1 MIKRLTQFATL
12 FLIAVS
18 TPTLAIA
25 QSNYVMPRAV
35 KLDPIVRRTFSSF
48 YVRSFPGGPIQRLY
62 TDGFYPIGWSRDG
75 KFAYYSEPV
84 DEECGCYFAELAIVD
99 LRTDKVLWEFKNKP
113 QDRADASGAPLP
125 DDMRKLWKRNEK
137 MFVEKLRQHG
147 IVQPVVVR
155 PVSTDRYEIIAGE
168 RRWRAAQL
176 AGLVEIPVIVRDV
189 DDKTALE
196 IAIVENVQRA
206 DLNPLEEALGYEQLI
221 AEHGYT
227 QNDLGEIIGKS
238 RSHVANS
245 LRLLK
250 LPDQVRD
257 MLAAGSLSA
266 GHARALVSTSDPAT
280 LARTIVSKGMSVRD
294 AERLAQNDIK
304 AQNDPRP
311 AGTRKDEKDSDTL
324 ALERTLS
331 DALGLDVAINHR
343 GNGGQVKISYKTL
356 EQLEEICRLLERR

>member
-1 MIKRLTQFATL
+1 MNDDLSKRRLGRGLAA
-12 FLIAVS
+12 LIGEMDQP
-18 TPTLAIA
+18 TPVEAGRPGVNPDRMVPIEFISRNPKNPRRYFDETELHDLA
-25 QSNYVMPRAV
+25 
-35 KLDPIVRRTFSSF
+35 SS
-48 YVRSFPGGPIQRLY
+48 I
-62 TDGFYPIGWSRDG
+62 
-75 KFAYYSEPV
+75 
-84 DEECGCYFAELAIVD
+84 
-99 LRTDKVLWEFKNKP
+99 
-113 QDRADASGAPLP
+113 
-125 DDMRKLWKRNEK
+125 
-137 MFVEKLRQHG
+137 RQHG

-155 PVSTDRYEIIAGE
+155 TVSADRYEIIAGE

-176 AGLVEIPVIVRDV
+176 AGLIEIPVIVRDV

-250 LPDQVRD
+250 LPEPVRD
-257 MLAAGSLSA
+257 MLAGGSLSA

-311 AGTRKDEKDSDTL
+311 TSARKDDKDSDTL

-331 DALGLDVAINHR
+331 DTLGLDVAINHR

>member
-1 MIKRLTQFATL
+1 MSDDLSKRRLGRGLAA
-12 FLIAVS
+12 LIGEMDQP
-18 TPTLAIA
+18 TPVEAGKSGVNPDRLVPIEFVHR
-25 QSNYVMPRAV
+25 NPKNPR
-35 KLDPIVRRTFSSF
+35 RYF
-48 YVRSFPGGPIQRLY
+48 
-62 TDGFYPIGWSRDG
+62 
-75 KFAYYSEPV
+75 
-84 DEECGCYFAELAIVD
+84 DEAELHD
-99 LRTDKVLWEFKNKP
+99 L
-113 QDRADASGAPLP
+113 ASSI
-125 DDMRKLWKRNEK
+125 
-137 MFVEKLRQHG
+137 RQHG

-155 PVSTDRYEIIAGE
+155 TVSSGQYEIIAGE

-176 AGLVEIPVIVRDV
+176 AGLIEIPVIVRDV

-196 IAIVENVQRA
+196 IAIVENVQRS

-250 LPDQVRD
+250 LPDPVRD
-257 MLAAGSLSA
+257 MLAAGTLSA
-266 GHARALVSTSDPAT
+266 GHARALVPTSDPAA
-280 LARTIVSKGMSVRD
+280 LAKTIVSRGMSVRD
-294 AERLAQNDIK
+294 AERLAQHDIR

-311 AGTRKDEKDSDTL
+311 AAPRHEKDSDTL

-343 GNGGQVKISYKTL
+343 GGAGQVRISYKTL

>member
-1 MIKRLTQFATL
+1 VNPDRLVPIEFISRNPRNPRRYFDETEL
-12 FLIAVS
+12 HD
-18 TPTLAIA
+18 LA
-25 QSNYVMPRAV
+25 
-35 KLDPIVRRTFSSF
+35 SS
-48 YVRSFPGGPIQRLY
+48 V
-62 TDGFYPIGWSRDG
+62 
-75 KFAYYSEPV
+75 
-84 DEECGCYFAELAIVD
+84 
-99 LRTDKVLWEFKNKP
+99 
-113 QDRADASGAPLP
+113 
-125 DDMRKLWKRNEK
+125 
-137 MFVEKLRQHG
+137 RQHG

-155 PVSTDRYEIIAGE
+155 TVSTDRYEIIAGE

-176 AGLVEIPVIVRDV
+176 AGLIEIPVIVRDV

-250 LPDQVRD
+250 LPDPVRD

-266 GHARALVSTSDPAT
+266 GHARALVSTSDPAA

-311 AGTRKDEKDSDTL
+311 AGARRDEKDSDTL

-331 DALGLDVAINHR
+331 DTLGLDVSINHR

>member
-1 MIKRLTQFATL
+1 MSDDVAKRRLGRGLAA
-12 FLIAVS
+12 LIGEMDQPTPVNVEKPSVS
-18 TPTLAIA
+18 ADRTIPIEFV
-25 QSNYVMPRAV
+25 SRNPRN
-35 KLDPIVRRTFSSF
+35 PRRTFDDGELHDLASS
-48 YVRSFPGGPIQRLY
+48 I
-62 TDGFYPIGWSRDG
+62 
-75 KFAYYSEPV
+75 
-84 DEECGCYFAELAIVD
+84 
-99 LRTDKVLWEFKNKP
+99 
-113 QDRADASGAPLP
+113 
-125 DDMRKLWKRNEK
+125 
-137 MFVEKLRQHG
+137 RQHG

-155 PVSTDRYEIIAGE
+155 TLGASQFEIIAGE

-176 AGLVEIPVIVRDV
+176 AGLVELPVIVRDV

-196 IAIVENVQRA
+196 IAIVENVQRS

-221 AEHGYT
+221 AEYGYT

-250 LPDQVRD
+250 LPEPVRD
-257 MLAAGSLSA
+257 LLSAGTLSA
-266 GHARALVSTSDPAT
+266 GHARALVPTSDPVS

-304 AQNDPRP
+304 AQSEPRP
-311 AGTRKDEKDSDTL
+311 VAPLQSQKDSDTL

-331 DALGLDVAINHR
+331 DALGLEVAINHKAS
-343 GNGGQVKISYKTL
+343 GGQIRISYKSL

>member
-1 MIKRLTQFATL
+1 MNDDLSKRRLGRGLAA
-12 FLIAVS
+12 LIGEMDQ
-18 TPTLAIA
+18 PT
-25 QSNYVMPRAV
+25 
-35 KLDPIVRRTFSSF
+35 
-48 YVRSFPGGPIQRLY
+48 
-62 TDGFYPIGWSRDG
+62 
-75 KFAYYSEPV
+75 PV
-84 DEECGCYFAELAIVD
+84 DASRPAVNPDRLVPIEFISRNPRNPRRYFDETELHD
-99 LRTDKVLWEFKNKP
+99 L
-113 QDRADASGAPLP
+113 ASSI
-125 DDMRKLWKRNEK
+125 
-137 MFVEKLRQHG
+137 RQHG

-155 PVSTDRYEIIAGE
+155 TVSTDRYEIIAGE

-176 AGLVEIPVIVRDV
+176 AGLIEIPVIVRDV

-250 LPDQVRD
+250 LPDPVRD

-266 GHARALVSTSDPAT
+266 GHARALVSTSDPAA

-294 AERLAQNDIK
+294 AERLAQHDIK

-311 AGTRKDEKDSDTL
+311 AGARRDEKDSDTL

-331 DALGLDVAINHR
+331 DTLGLDVSINHR

>member
-1 MIKRLTQFATL
+1 MNDDPSKRRLGRGLAALIGEMDQTAPVEAGRASVNPDRMIPIEFITRNPKNPRRYFDETELHD
-12 FLIAVS
+12 
-18 TPTLAIA
+18 LA
-25 QSNYVMPRAV
+25 
-35 KLDPIVRRTFSSF
+35 SS
-48 YVRSFPGGPIQRLY
+48 I
-62 TDGFYPIGWSRDG
+62 
-75 KFAYYSEPV
+75 
-84 DEECGCYFAELAIVD
+84 
-99 LRTDKVLWEFKNKP
+99 
-113 QDRADASGAPLP
+113 
-125 DDMRKLWKRNEK
+125 
-137 MFVEKLRQHG
+137 RQHG

-155 PVSTDRYEIIAGE
+155 TISSERYEIIAGE

-176 AGLVEIPVIVRDV
+176 AGLIEIPVIVRDV

-250 LPDQVRD
+250 LPDAVRD
-257 MLAAGSLSA
+257 MLAGGSLSA
-266 GHARALVSTSDPAT
+266 GHARALVSTSDPAS

-304 AQNDPRP
+304 AQSEPRP
-311 AGTRKDEKDSDTL
+311 TARPDTKDSDTL

-331 DALGLDVAINHR
+331 DALGLDVSINHKNT
-343 GNGGQVKISYKTL
+343 GGGQVRIAYKTL